1 MREVMYRKTEAGREE
16 ISQRTRKLPTQLRT
30 ILLMVDGQR
39 TPAQLR
45 ALINDMKAPPDTLEQ
60 LALEGLIE
68 LVPAGFNA
76 AGVVDVVTP
85 RGGAAPA
92 TETAEAAA
100 VAALE
105 AQAVAEAQEADDAS
119 AAQSGKYILLYEK
132 MSEAVR
138 AHLGLRGYFMQLKIE
153 RCTTADE
160 LEALL
165 PEFREALAKAK
176 GETFASDWLRAL
188 SPVAS

>member
-92 TETAEAAA
+92 TDTPEAA

-132 MSEAVR
+132 MSDAVR

-176 GETFASDWLRAL
+176 GESFASDWLRAL

>member
-1 MREVMYRKTEAGREE
+1 
-16 ISQRTRKLPTQLRT
+16 
-30 ILLMVDGQR
+30 
-39 TPAQLR
+39 
-45 ALINDMKAPPDTLEQ
+45 MKAPPDALEQ

-76 AGVVDVVTP
+76 AGVLDVVTP
-85 RGGAAPA
+85 RGGAAAAP
-92 TETAEAAA
+92 EPAEAAA

-105 AQAVAEAQEADDAS
+105 AQAVVDAEATDDAS

-165 PEFREALAKAK
+165 PEFREALAKGK
-176 GETFASDWLRAL
+176 GETFAADWLRAL

>member
-85 RGGAAPA
+85 RGGAAP
-92 TETAEAAA
+92 AEAAA

>member
-1 MREVMYRKTEAGREE
+1 MYRKTEAGREE

-85 RGGAAPA
+85 RGGAAAPEPGA
-92 TETAEAAA
+92 AEAAA
-100 VAALE
+100 VATAE
-105 AQAVAEAQEADDAS
+105 AQAAADAQEADDAS

-160 LEALL
+160 LEELL